1 MSEWVKNM
9 ANNGIQIAWIDD
21 HVYQLDPSIHGAT
34 NFGVITFLAKDG
46 KQKAAECTW
55 KREIN

>member
-1 MSEWVKNM
+1 M

-46 KQKAAECTW
+46 KQKAAECT
-55 KREIN
+55 